1 MFCYRQLLCEF
12 SLESLLFH
20 FLRSLLFSSWCF
32 DLPRLQERNYKEAGP
47 SSQFLLSFNYDNISC
62 YGILLLQSVSKSSR
76 SFFSNSGQHCS
87 RGHNKIEEVKITKI
101 LFAILVVF
109 LVCWTHPFTL
119 KFWVPFEE
127 ITNCSVKFTSLYFT
141 LVQQIVLY
149 LSCALRFDA
158 EDAEAISRCNIL
170 NTRNSVSSGY
180 SNNEKR
186 DSKCLD
192 SQ

>member
-62 YGILLLQSVSKSSR
+62 YGILLLQSVSKSLR

-87 RGHNKIEEVKITKI
+87 RGHNKIEDVKITKI

-109 LVCWTHPFTL
+109 LVCWTHPFT
-119 KFWVPFEE
+119 FE
-127 ITNCSVKFTSLYFT
+127 ILGSVKFTSLYFT

-149 LSCALRFDA
+149 LSCDVRFDA

-170 NTRNSVSSGY
+170 NTRNSVSQGY
-180 SNNEKR
+180 PNTEKR
-186 DSKCLD
+186 DSKCFD